1 MEHAGQL
8 LGRDLVH
15 IGDHQQQ
22 ALGRG
27 VRGGQGTGAQRAVDS
42 TGGTGLG
49 LHLDDL
55 DLGAED
61 VFQTVG
67 APLVH
72 EVRHGAGRGDGVD
85 GCDLGERVGNVRR
98 GVIAI
103 HGLHFSYHNEPP
115 YIIYFRTARRAQR
128 PLCTEC

>member
-8 LGRDLVH
+8 LSRDLVH

-61 VFQTVG
+61 VFR
-67 APLVH
+67 PLALH
-72 EVRHGAGRGDGVD
+72 WSTKSAMGLDGVM
-85 GCDLGERVGNVRR
+85 G
-98 GVIAI
+98 
-103 HGLHFSYHNEPP
+103 
-115 YIIYFRTARRAQR
+115 
-128 PLCTEC
+128 